1 MTDLETMHEEIRR
14 IREDT
19 NADRDVRESLQSI
32 ERALA
37 EREGLR
43 VTETSSPARTASFG
57 ETRKPSATRTM
68 TPASSASAGAPAS
81 SVPRPATALDPSMV
95 VGVP

>member
-37 EREGLR
+37 EMVSAEGSADPDELKEVRAKIDRLADDAGGQTATELDRLREQVR
-43 VTETSSPARTASFG
+43 EFERDAA
-57 ETRKPSATRTM
+57 
-68 TPASSASAGAPAS
+68 
-81 SVPRPATALDPSMV
+81 
-95 VGVP
+95 